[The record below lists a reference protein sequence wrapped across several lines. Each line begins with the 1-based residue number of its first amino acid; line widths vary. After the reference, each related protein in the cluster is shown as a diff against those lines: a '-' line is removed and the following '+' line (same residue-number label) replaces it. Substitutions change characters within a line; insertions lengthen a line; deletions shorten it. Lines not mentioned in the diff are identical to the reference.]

1 MNLESLPSKKENET
15 IHDDFLMEDFDFK
28 PITSGLGFHHSKPA
42 DVKPVFVERTN
53 QINVQNASKPAPT
66 APAAKK
72 EMSVYQNDLSIFY
85 NQSQNTALQAPPLIQ
100 EEKKVESP
108 YRLAGKSQ
116 RVFAYL
122 ADLLFISSLL
132 GVVLTVMARTISM
145 DLMEVWTAFPNE
157 ITPLVFTLFV
167 GFYVMYFS
175 IFEKSPGSTIGK
187 NIFSLKVVT
196 ADTEESLTFSALM
209 MRALVTLLNFISLG
223 LFAYFDLQN
232 KITHSKVVKVK

>member
-1 MNLESLPSKKENET
+1 MNLESLPSKNDNET
-15 IHDDFLMEDFDFK
+15 IHEDFLMEDFDFK

-42 DVKPVFVERTN
+42 DVKPVFTERAN
-53 QINVQNASKPAPT
+53 QMPTQSSNIATPAP
-66 APAAKK
+66 KK

-85 NQSQNTALQAPPLIQ
+85 NQAQGTTLQTPPLIQ
-100 EEKKVESP
+100 EEEKVEST
-108 YRLAGKSQ
+108 YRLAGKGP

-122 ADLLFISSLL
+122 ADLLFITSLI

-145 DLMEVWTAFPNE
+145 DLLEVWNAFPNE
-157 ITPLVFTLFV
+157 ITPMVFTLFI

-187 NIFSLKVVT
+187 NIFALKVVT
-196 ADTEESLTFSALM
+196 ADTEEPLTFSSLM
-209 MRALVTLLNFISLG
+209 MRAFITLLNFISLG